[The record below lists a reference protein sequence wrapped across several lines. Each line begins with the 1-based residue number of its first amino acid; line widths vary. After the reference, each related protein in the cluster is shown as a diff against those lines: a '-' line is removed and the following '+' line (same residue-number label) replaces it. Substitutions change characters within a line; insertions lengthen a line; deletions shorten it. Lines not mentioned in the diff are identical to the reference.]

1 MSQISFSDIATNRGG
16 SLTFRFPGDWM
27 SHSCQTEGAQG
38 KATYT
43 ETPHGY
49 MGWTYGYVAQNGTTN
64 TFTPFTL
71 ANYRSAHMFRDR
83 GGWNDPASTAPP
95 KYPFIGSNGECHPGV
110 ENGVN
115 YWAVLKWV
123 PPQTGNVIIRAFI
136 ADANE
141 AGGNGVRFWLAR
153 MKNNSNN
160 VLNSN
165 RESIIIDGSTESYL
179 GSYAAITVNET
190 ITDVNKIYYFV
201 VGPDGDMSY
210 DTTTFDLTIKYT
222 SAPAAGSNISL
233 TDQILKH
240 SRYKSC
246 LPRYFLA
253 NGNAGYDEAYEGTFT
268 GTDVR
273 TNVKA
278 SFTQEAFDITLP
290 ARTRALEDSAIG
302 ASVGNGEL
310 DVKLVFAPSWATSSL
325 NLINVYPPAGV
336 TFTPSYIERGYTA
349 TNASHE
355 LTFTNL
361 VGGLYSCEGYVYKAA
376 GVNGTSAFSFPIS
389 WTTSI
394 RPGRVWVERDL
405 QSYV

>member
-1 MSQISFSDIATNRGG
+1 MSQISFSDIASNRGG
-16 SLTFRFPGDWM
+16 SLSFRFPGDWM

-38 KATYT
+38 KYTYST
-43 ETPHGY
+43 TPHGY

-71 ANYRSAHMFRDR
+71 ANYRNAHMFRDV
-83 GGWNDPASTAPP
+83 GGWNNPSNNANP
-95 KYPFIGSNGECHPGV
+95 KYPFIGSNGECHPAV

-123 PPQTGNVIIRAFI
+123 PPQTGAVKIRAFI

-153 MKNNSNN
+153 MKSNTNN
-160 VLNSN
+160 VLVAN
-165 RESIIIDGSTESYL
+165 RESVILDGSTENYL
-179 GSYAAITVNET
+179 GSYAEITKTET

-201 VGPDGDMSY
+201 VGPDGDQNY
-210 DTTTFDLTIKYT
+210 DTTTFDLTIQYT
-222 SAPAAGSNISL
+222 STPAAGSNISL
-233 TDQILKH
+233 TDQVLKH

-253 NGNAGYDEAYEGTFT
+253 NGDPGYDDAYEGTFT

-290 ARTRALEDSAIG
+290 ARTFAKEDTLIG
-302 ASVGNGEL
+302 AASGNGEL
-310 DVKLVFAPSWATSSL
+310 KVKLVFAPSWSTSSL
-325 NLINVYPPAGV
+325 NLINVYPPTGV
-336 TFTPSYIERGYTA
+336 SFPNYFERGYTS
-349 TNASHE
+349 TNSSHE
-355 LTFTNL
+355 LHFTNL
-361 VGGLYSCEGYVYKAA
+361 VGGLYSCEGFVYKAA
-376 GVNGTSAFSFPIS
+376 GINGTSAFSFPIS
-389 WTTSI
+389 WSTSI